1 MAVSNPSP
9 SIAYHITKGLII
21 YAGRRLLNRVLSN
34 ATSPRYD
41 SSTGG
46 RRMYVCDL
54 CSTRLACHSNTLH
67 ETSLTHAHL
76 PAIPHDLSAR
86 ACLPCRRRL
95 FSKAH
100 FTTACLAPK
109 SKAFQSYEATWGI
122 APHCYCPTLPSE
134 PTHLH
139 LHHPTQN
146 SDSDSHTPVP
156 RSPSHVHRRSP
167 PVATPA
173 VRPPPNC
180 PPERSEAPGPELRR
194 RRWAMSGADSTMGR
208 LYT

>member
-1 MAVSNPSP
+1 MRP
-9 SIAYHITKGLII
+9 H
-21 YAGRRLLNRVLSN
+21 
-34 ATSPRYD
+34 
-41 SSTGG
+41 
-46 RRMYVCDL
+46 
-54 CSTRLACHSNTLH
+54 LH
-67 ETSLTHAHL
+67 MTYWHV
-76 PAIPHDLSAR
+76 P
-86 ACLPCRRRL
+86 ACLPCRRL
-95 FSKAH
+95 FFFSRAH

-122 APHCYCPTLPSE
+122 APRCYCPTLPSE

-146 SDSDSHTPVP
+146 SDSDSHTPVLH
-156 RSPSHVHRRSP
+156 SPSHVHRRSPPSQP